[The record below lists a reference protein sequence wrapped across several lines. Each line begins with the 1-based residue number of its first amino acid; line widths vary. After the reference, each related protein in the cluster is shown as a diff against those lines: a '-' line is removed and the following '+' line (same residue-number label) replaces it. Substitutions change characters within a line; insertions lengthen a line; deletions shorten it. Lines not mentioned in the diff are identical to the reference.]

1 MNIDSSINPM
11 PASRAERSSNPVDIL
26 ANRLILDRNGAFH
39 SSSWPGL
46 FRPSTSFVPRCFK
59 DVDARHKAGHDELR
73 GIDCRNNGSA
83 IPICHQPAPRRTSGM
98 TEFDPALHRM
108 VPQQRWFEDF
118 ALGERFVI
126 PSRTMTTAVFA
137 AFQSASGDTH
147 PVHYDVEYCR
157 ARGMPNLLAHGF
169 QTLIHTAPGSGLFP
183 YMVEESL
190 VGFLEQ
196 SSRFV
201 KPVYADDTIYPAL
214 EVTELT
220 PGRSTGVVT
229 LRSTVFN
236 QRRELVLEGVQKFL
250 IRRRPAPP

>member
-1 MNIDSSINPM
+1 
-11 PASRAERSSNPVDIL
+11 
-26 ANRLILDRNGAFH
+26 
-39 SSSWPGL
+39 
-46 FRPSTSFVPRCFK
+46 
-59 DVDARHKAGHDELR
+59 
-73 GIDCRNNGSA
+73 
-83 IPICHQPAPRRTSGM
+83 M

-118 ALGERFVI
+118 VLGERFVI
-126 PSRTMTTAVFA
+126 PGRTMTTAVFS
-137 AFQSASGDTH
+137 AFQTASGDTH
-147 PVHYDVEYCR
+147 PVHYDIEYCR

-201 KPVYADDTIYPAL
+201 KPVYADDTIYPTL

-220 PGRSTGVVT
+220 PGRTTGVVT

-236 QRRELVLEGVQKFL
+236 QRRELVLEGLQKFL
-250 IRRRPAPP
+250 IRRRPMQP